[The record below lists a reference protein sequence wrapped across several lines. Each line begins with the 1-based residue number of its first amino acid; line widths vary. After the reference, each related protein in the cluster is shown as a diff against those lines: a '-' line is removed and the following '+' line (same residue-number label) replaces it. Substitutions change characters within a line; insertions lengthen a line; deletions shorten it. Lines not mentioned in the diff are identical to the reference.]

1 MRTGRKDFLFH
12 ARLVPDKRR
21 EDRLLPPEA
30 FIDEDDFDQRWR
42 QESFSRWEERL
53 SGLLPEGAASAK
65 ARSWGNDHGHGH
77 RIELG
82 KNGERVSHVTVGI
95 DMRDEGGDFL
105 NALLVRASTYNLV
118 LVLSG
123 GALCAPEAEAFAA
136 AIGRRMRAAQ

>member
-1 MRTGRKDFLFH
+1 MRTGRKVFLLH

-42 QESFSRWEERL
+42 QESFARWEERL
-53 SGLLPEGAASAK
+53 SGLLPEGPASIK
-65 ARSWGNDHGHGH
+65 GRIWGSDHGH

-82 KNGERVSHVTVGI
+82 RNGERVSHVAVRI
-95 DMRDEGGDFL
+95 DLRDEGGDFL
-105 NALLVRASTYNLV
+105 NALLVRCSAYNLV

-123 GALCAPEAEAFAA
+123 GALCAPVKEHLMTHYPF
-136 AIGRRMRAAQ
+136 RV